1 MKKTKSNNGI
11 TLISL
16 AVTIVIM
23 MILAV
28 SITTSITST
37 LELEKYNKVKEDIII
52 LSENVKIYY
61 MNNRTLPVYEDKIF
75 DLTTYGVPT
84 KDINPNDKGN
94 YYTID
99 ISLLEKD
106 VSLNNGAGNKNKDF
120 TTADLYVV
128 NEQSLTVYYLNGASL
143 DGERHYTILDDF
155 NGGTFASDYYN
166 KVKLPIISTV
176 TMESNGKYSTVA
188 DLGDVITLKILSN
201 YEFTQKPTIVIDGQ
215 DVSSKCVWNGK
226 IGIVS
231 YTVSSFVDSNGNSKA
246 GTKVSLK
253 IYNYTADGR
262 SGDTITDVNFGK
274 GVSFE
279 NGTYI
284 DGIKIPENFYY
295 VGGKKS
301 SGIVISDSAADK
313 ERYANQDVVGTDL
326 VGNQFVWI
334 PVDSIADYKRVAYS
348 TNIAMGETDESTGSE
363 KIKNDSSSSNAYYA
377 EKLSN
382 DEKVS
387 VEKYKGYYIGR
398 YEAGDKESTETKTMR
413 SSRIVNR
420 TVTIKANQVPYNYV
434 TYHDAI
440 ILAENFGRKYNVK
453 TKLISSYAWDTAI
466 EFLQKTNS
474 DYGTSSQEGNYID
487 TSFSYFDI
495 TNNTTATKSAS
506 AGFVIIT
513 GQTTPVCNIY
523 DMGGNDWEWTTES
536 YTNANGQY
544 TLRGG
549 GYVNKYTECPAGIRL
564 YTSNISNSFMCFR
577 ITMFL

>member
-1 MKKTKSNNGI
+1 MKKAKSNNGI

-37 LELEKYNKVKEDIII
+37 LELEKYNKVKEDIIT

-84 KDINPNDKGN
+84 NDINPNDKGN
-94 YYTID
+94 YYAID
-99 ISLLEKD
+99 ISLLAKD

-143 DGERHYTILDDF
+143 DGEKHYTILDDF

-226 IGIVS
+226 IGTVS
-231 YTVSSFVDSNGNSKA
+231 FTVSSLTDSDGNSKA

-262 SGDTITDVNFGK
+262 SGETITDVNFGK
-274 GVSFE
+274 GVYF
-279 NGTYI
+279 
-284 DGIKIPENFYY
+284 
-295 VGGKKS
+295 
-301 SGIVISDSAADK
+301 
-313 ERYANQDVVGTDL
+313 
-326 VGNQFVWI
+326 
-334 PVDSIADYKRVAYS
+334 
-348 TNIAMGETDESTGSE
+348 
-363 KIKNDSSSSNAYYA
+363 KN
-377 EKLSN
+377 
-382 DEKVS
+382 
-387 VEKYKGYYIGR
+387 
-398 YEAGDKESTETKTMR
+398 
-413 SSRIVNR
+413 
-420 TVTIKANQVPYNYV
+420 
-434 TYHDAI
+434 
-440 ILAENFGRKYNVK
+440 
-453 TKLISSYAWDTAI
+453 
-466 EFLQKTNS
+466 
-474 DYGTSSQEGNYID
+474 
-487 TSFSYFDI
+487 
-495 TNNTTATKSAS
+495 
-506 AGFVIIT
+506 
-513 GQTTPVCNIY
+513 
-523 DMGGNDWEWTTES
+523 
-536 YTNANGQY
+536 
-544 TLRGG
+544 
-549 GYVNKYTECPAGIRL
+549 
-564 YTSNISNSFMCFR
+564 
-577 ITMFL
+577 

>member
-94 YYTID
+94 YYAID
-99 ISLLEKD
+99 ISLLAKD

-176 TMESNGKYSTVA
+176 EMESNGKYSTVA

-226 IGIVS
+226 IGTVS
-231 YTVSSFVDSNGNSKA
+231 FTVSSLTDSHGNSKA

-274 GVSFE
+274 GVYF
-279 NGTYI
+279 
-284 DGIKIPENFYY
+284 
-295 VGGKKS
+295 
-301 SGIVISDSAADK
+301 
-313 ERYANQDVVGTDL
+313 
-326 VGNQFVWI
+326 
-334 PVDSIADYKRVAYS
+334 
-348 TNIAMGETDESTGSE
+348 
-363 KIKNDSSSSNAYYA
+363 KN
-377 EKLSN
+377 
-382 DEKVS
+382 
-387 VEKYKGYYIGR
+387 
-398 YEAGDKESTETKTMR
+398 
-413 SSRIVNR
+413 
-420 TVTIKANQVPYNYV
+420 
-434 TYHDAI
+434 
-440 ILAENFGRKYNVK
+440 
-453 TKLISSYAWDTAI
+453 
-466 EFLQKTNS
+466 
-474 DYGTSSQEGNYID
+474 
-487 TSFSYFDI
+487 
-495 TNNTTATKSAS
+495 
-506 AGFVIIT
+506 
-513 GQTTPVCNIY
+513 
-523 DMGGNDWEWTTES
+523 
-536 YTNANGQY
+536 
-544 TLRGG
+544 
-549 GYVNKYTECPAGIRL
+549 
-564 YTSNISNSFMCFR
+564 
-577 ITMFL
+577 

>member
-1 MKKTKSNNGI
+1 MKKAKSNNGI

-37 LELEKYNKVKEDIII
+37 LELEKYNKVKEDIIT

-94 YYTID
+94 YYAIN
-99 ISLLEKD
+99 ISLLAKD

-143 DGERHYTILDDF
+143 DGEKHYTILDDF

-226 IGIVS
+226 IGTVS
-231 YTVSSFVDSNGNSKA
+231 FTVSSLTDSDGNSKA

-274 GVSFE
+274 GVYF
-279 NGTYI
+279 
-284 DGIKIPENFYY
+284 
-295 VGGKKS
+295 
-301 SGIVISDSAADK
+301 
-313 ERYANQDVVGTDL
+313 
-326 VGNQFVWI
+326 
-334 PVDSIADYKRVAYS
+334 
-348 TNIAMGETDESTGSE
+348 
-363 KIKNDSSSSNAYYA
+363 KN
-377 EKLSN
+377 
-382 DEKVS
+382 
-387 VEKYKGYYIGR
+387 
-398 YEAGDKESTETKTMR
+398 
-413 SSRIVNR
+413 
-420 TVTIKANQVPYNYV
+420 
-434 TYHDAI
+434 
-440 ILAENFGRKYNVK
+440 
-453 TKLISSYAWDTAI
+453 
-466 EFLQKTNS
+466 
-474 DYGTSSQEGNYID
+474 
-487 TSFSYFDI
+487 
-495 TNNTTATKSAS
+495 
-506 AGFVIIT
+506 
-513 GQTTPVCNIY
+513 
-523 DMGGNDWEWTTES
+523 
-536 YTNANGQY
+536 
-544 TLRGG
+544 
-549 GYVNKYTECPAGIRL
+549 
-564 YTSNISNSFMCFR
+564 
-577 ITMFL
+577 

>member
-37 LELEKYNKVKEDIII
+37 LELEKYDKVKEDIII

-94 YYTID
+94 YYAID
-99 ISLLEKD
+99 ISLLAKD

-176 TMESNGKYSTVA
+176 AMESNGKYSTVA

-226 IGIVS
+226 IGTVS
-231 YTVSSFVDSNGNSKA
+231 FTVSSLTDSHGNSKA

-274 GVSFE
+274 GVYF
-279 NGTYI
+279 
-284 DGIKIPENFYY
+284 
-295 VGGKKS
+295 
-301 SGIVISDSAADK
+301 
-313 ERYANQDVVGTDL
+313 
-326 VGNQFVWI
+326 
-334 PVDSIADYKRVAYS
+334 
-348 TNIAMGETDESTGSE
+348 
-363 KIKNDSSSSNAYYA
+363 KN
-377 EKLSN
+377 
-382 DEKVS
+382 
-387 VEKYKGYYIGR
+387 
-398 YEAGDKESTETKTMR
+398 
-413 SSRIVNR
+413 
-420 TVTIKANQVPYNYV
+420 
-434 TYHDAI
+434 
-440 ILAENFGRKYNVK
+440 
-453 TKLISSYAWDTAI
+453 
-466 EFLQKTNS
+466 
-474 DYGTSSQEGNYID
+474 
-487 TSFSYFDI
+487 
-495 TNNTTATKSAS
+495 
-506 AGFVIIT
+506 
-513 GQTTPVCNIY
+513 
-523 DMGGNDWEWTTES
+523 
-536 YTNANGQY
+536 
-544 TLRGG
+544 
-549 GYVNKYTECPAGIRL
+549 
-564 YTSNISNSFMCFR
+564 
-577 ITMFL
+577 

>member
-37 LELEKYNKVKEDIII
+37 LELEKYNKVKEDIIT

-94 YYTID
+94 YYAID
-99 ISLLEKD
+99 ISLLAKD

-143 DGERHYTILDDF
+143 DGEKHYTILDDF

-231 YTVSSFVDSNGNSKA
+231 FTVSSVTDSDGNSKA

-274 GVSFE
+274 GVYF
-279 NGTYI
+279 
-284 DGIKIPENFYY
+284 
-295 VGGKKS
+295 
-301 SGIVISDSAADK
+301 
-313 ERYANQDVVGTDL
+313 
-326 VGNQFVWI
+326 
-334 PVDSIADYKRVAYS
+334 
-348 TNIAMGETDESTGSE
+348 
-363 KIKNDSSSSNAYYA
+363 KN
-377 EKLSN
+377 
-382 DEKVS
+382 
-387 VEKYKGYYIGR
+387 
-398 YEAGDKESTETKTMR
+398 
-413 SSRIVNR
+413 
-420 TVTIKANQVPYNYV
+420 
-434 TYHDAI
+434 
-440 ILAENFGRKYNVK
+440 
-453 TKLISSYAWDTAI
+453 
-466 EFLQKTNS
+466 
-474 DYGTSSQEGNYID
+474 
-487 TSFSYFDI
+487 
-495 TNNTTATKSAS
+495 
-506 AGFVIIT
+506 
-513 GQTTPVCNIY
+513 
-523 DMGGNDWEWTTES
+523 
-536 YTNANGQY
+536 
-544 TLRGG
+544 
-549 GYVNKYTECPAGIRL
+549 
-564 YTSNISNSFMCFR
+564 
-577 ITMFL
+577 